1 MNITSKEFEKY
12 AIGITSSI
20 SSSKSSVSLKAKD
33 TFSTG
38 RSLESNRDSSS
49 LDNTLPKAMDKH
61 NIQPL
66 ANKGPAPKDAARSF
80 DLNKANYR
88 MGHLIDRRIK
98 PSIS

>member
-1 MNITSKEFEKY
+1 MH
-12 AIGITSSI
+12 
-20 SSSKSSVSLKAKD
+20 SL
-33 TFSTG
+33 
-38 RSLESNRDSSS
+38 
-49 LDNTLPKAMDKH
+49 LDNTLSKAMDKH

>member
-1 MNITSKEFEKY
+1 
-12 AIGITSSI
+12 
-20 SSSKSSVSLKAKD
+20 
-33 TFSTG
+33 
-38 RSLESNRDSSS
+38 
-49 LDNTLPKAMDKH
+49 MDKH